1 MVVGPCIEV
10 KAVEGD
16 ALGSYWDD
24 GYPRTDLA
32 VEAVLVHA
40 EIGRSIPK
48 ANEPSVADAGFYC
61 TARIA
66 LRIARGCT
74 GRARLTVGGQ
84 ELLEGGES
92 LIASLRWGHARGAPP
107 VEGLRSGLVDG
118 HDGLGSRCSGR
129 LETSCHSG
137 MMMAGLRKTGR
148 GRFAENFG
156 ETVGFISPA
165 R

>member
-1 MVVGPCIEV
+1 MLVGPGIEV
-10 KAVEGD
+10 KTIKGFALD
-16 ALGSYWDD
+16 ADRNQRHPG
-24 GYPRTDLA
+24 PHLA